1 MGQGQKL
8 EIARAIYQRMLKKYS
23 GTNDHFFKEKI
34 FESEDELNNYQK
46 DPSLSFEVEQG
57 TVCLGIGAE

>member
-1 MGQGQKL
+1 
-8 EIARAIYQRMLKKYS
+8 MLKKYS